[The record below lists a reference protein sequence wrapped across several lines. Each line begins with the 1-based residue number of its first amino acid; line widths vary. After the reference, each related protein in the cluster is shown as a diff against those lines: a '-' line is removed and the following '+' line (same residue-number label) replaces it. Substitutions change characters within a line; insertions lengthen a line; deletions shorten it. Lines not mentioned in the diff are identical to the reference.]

1 MSITR
6 NLGSIADGFSEPKK
20 KLLYY
25 LKVMHQA
32 GLEDLA
38 ASHEDFK
45 NGSPQASF
53 IITTKGSGRS
63 D

>member
-1 MSITR
+1 MSNTR
-6 NLGSIADGFSEPKK
+6 DLKSIADGFSAPKK

-38 ASHEDFK
+38 ASNEDFK
-45 NGSPQASF
+45 NGSPQASLV
-53 IITTKGSGRS
+53 IATKGTSRS